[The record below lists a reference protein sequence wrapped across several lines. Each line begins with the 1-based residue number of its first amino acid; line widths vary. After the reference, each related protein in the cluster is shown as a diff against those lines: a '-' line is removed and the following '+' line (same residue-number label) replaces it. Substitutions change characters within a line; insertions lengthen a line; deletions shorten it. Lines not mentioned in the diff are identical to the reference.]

1 MTYMYT
7 DENRERMA
15 SMLPDSWRDAFR
27 NVWNL
32 HAESSDS
39 DKAEATKKLID
50 LAHREHEVD
59 PENVAELSFSSAM
72 VVLNADEFHSP
83 KHALACSRIL
93 TAAACDNPTERRR
106 LLQEAH
112 HHHHLV
118 GWDSTRNQKG

>member
-7 DENRERMA
+7 DENRERRA
-15 SMLPDSWRDAFR
+15 SMLPDSWRDTFR
-27 NVWNL
+27 AVWNL
-32 HAESSDS
+32 HPGAHFLDVIQTRTGIT
-39 DKAEATKKLID
+39 A
-50 LAHREHEVD
+50 LALRKHEVD
-59 PENVAELSFSSAM
+59 DENVADLRFAAAM
-72 VVLNADEFHSP
+72 VTMNANEFGNN

-112 HHHHLV
+112 DYLV

>member
-7 DENRERMA
+7 DENREYMA

-32 HAESSDS
+32 HP
-39 DKAEATKKLID
+39 EAPFLDVIQTRSGITA
-50 LAHREHEVD
+50 LALSQHEVD
-59 PENVAELSFSSAM
+59 DEHVADLRFSAAM
-72 VVLNADEFHSP
+72 VTMNSGEFHSTE
-83 KHALACSRIL
+83 HALACSRLL
-93 TAAACDNPTERRR
+93 TAAATDIPAVRRR

-112 HHHHLV
+112 HYLV

>member
-7 DENRERMA
+7 DENREYMA
-15 SMLPDSWRDAFR
+15 SMLPDLWRDAFR

-32 HAESSDS
+32 RP
-39 DKAEATKKLID
+39 EAHFLDVIQTRAGITA
-50 LAHREHEVD
+50 LALRQHEVD
-59 PENVAELSFSSAM
+59 PEYVADLRLSAAM
-72 VVLNADEFHSP
+72 VTMNADEFHSP

-93 TAAACDNPTERRR
+93 TAATCDNPTERRR

-112 HHHHLV
+112 HYLV

>member
-7 DENRERMA
+7 DENREYMA
-15 SMLPDSWRDAFR
+15 SMLPDSWRDTFR

-59 PENVAELSFSSAM
+59 PENVAELNFSYAM
-72 VVLNADEFHSP
+72 VVLNEEEFGCT
-83 KHALACSRIL
+83 KHAQACSYIL
-93 TAAACDNPTERRR
+93 KAATCDNPTERRN
-106 LLQEAH
+106 LLEVAETY
-112 HHHHLV
+112 LRI
-118 GWDSTRNQKG
+118 SYRTRDWKG